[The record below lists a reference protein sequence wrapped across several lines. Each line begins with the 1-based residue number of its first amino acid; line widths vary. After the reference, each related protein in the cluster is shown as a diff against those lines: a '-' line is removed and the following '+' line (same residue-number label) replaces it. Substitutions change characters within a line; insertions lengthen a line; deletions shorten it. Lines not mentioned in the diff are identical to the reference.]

1 MFKINQ
7 SHIDPLPLFETGPLR
22 AILMRDEVKVPD
34 QQLGEG
40 EEQYAERLR
49 QVYNACVSLHFI
61 SIVVSYVIAD
71 QREAPLER
79 KSSN

>member
-7 SHIDPLPLFETGPLR
+7 SHIDPLPLFEIGPLQ

-49 QVYNACVSLHFI
+49 QVYNACMSLHYI
-61 SIVVSYVIAD
+61 IVVSYVIAN